1 MDFNKLDAGLVSVCG
16 GAARRPARFLEV
28 FVETTDPPTDEQ
40 AALLRTAGVL
50 AVPPGRRVFTAR
62 LTPQDLD
69 RLSEMSWIEM
79 ITSAEQLYP
88 AR

>member
-1 MDFNKLDAGLVSVCG
+1 MDFNKLDAGLVSVCS
-16 GAARRPARFLEV
+16 GAPKRPARILEV

-40 AALLRTAGVL
+40 AALLKNAGVRT
-50 AVPPGRRVFTAR
+50 VTPGRRVFTAR

-69 RLSEMSWIEM
+69 RLTEMSWIEM